1 MSENLEQMSAA
12 MVNRSEIED
21 FLYLEA
27 NLLDDWLLDDWFGLF
42 VEGATY
48 EVPTASSPDDANSA
62 TTLFYIADDYERLRH
77 RVERLKKPGA
87 HSEWPRSRGLRMIS
101 NVRVLG
107 VSGADISVRSAFA
120 TYRSKSDT
128 TDCFFGHHLHVLRET
143 EAGLKIASK
152 KSMLD
157 MSSLRPHGRVSLI
170 V

>member
-1 MSENLEQMSAA
+1 MIDNLTKASQAS
-12 MVNRSEIED
+12 VTRGEIED

-27 NLLDDWLLDDWFGLF
+27 NLLDDWLLDDWLDLF

-48 EVPTASSPDDANSA
+48 EVPTASSPDDADSA
-62 TTLFYIADDYERLRH
+62 NTLFYIADDYDRLRH
-77 RVERLKKPGA
+77 RVERLNKPGA
-87 HSEWPRSRGLRMIS
+87 HSEWPRSRTLRMIS
-101 NVRVLG
+101 NVRVLDSQG
-107 VSGADISVRSAFA
+107 DDISVRAAFV

-128 TDCFFGHHLHVLRET
+128 TDCFFGHHLYVLRKS
-143 EAGLKIASK
+143 EAGIRIVSK

>member
-1 MSENLEQMSAA
+1 MSDNQ
-12 MVNRSEIED
+12 VKVRDVVVDRSEIED

-27 NLLDDWLLDDWFGLF
+27 NLLDDWLLDEWFNLF

-48 EVPTASSPDDANSA
+48 EVPAACAPDDADSA
-62 TTLFYIADDYERLRH
+62 LSLFYIADDYERLRH

-87 HSEWPRSRGLRMIS
+87 HSEWPRSRGLRMIT
-101 NVRVLG
+101 NIRVLG
-107 VSGADISVRSAFA
+107 VDGADISIRAAFA

-128 TDCFFGHHLHVLRET
+128 TDCFFGHHLYVLRRT
-143 EAGLKIASK
+143 EAGFRIVSK

-157 MSSLRPHGRVSLI
+157 MSSLRPHGRVSII